1 MVSSRTTWFFI
12 VVSFIALVSA
22 SGADDLIAAV
32 AKGDADTV
40 LQQVGHGTPAND
52 ANSKGQLALVL
63 AGTDILDVYTRW
75 TQHEM
80 CCRLLV

>member
-1 MVSSRTTWFFI
+1 MAASRTTWGFI
-12 VVSFIALVSA
+12 VVSLIALVSA

-52 ANSKGQLALVL
+52 ANAKGQLPLVL
-63 AGTDILDVYTRW
+63 AGTDTLDVFTGWAR
-75 TQHEM
+75 HET
-80 CCRLLV
+80 